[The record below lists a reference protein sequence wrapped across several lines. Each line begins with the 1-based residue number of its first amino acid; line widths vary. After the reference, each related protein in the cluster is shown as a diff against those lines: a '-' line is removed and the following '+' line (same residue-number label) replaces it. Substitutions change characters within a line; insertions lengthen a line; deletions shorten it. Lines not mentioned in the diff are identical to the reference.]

1 MAAAV
6 LTAASLGA
14 MSPAPARGSGEAVV
28 GFVTDDAGSPRR
40 GTPVTVYGEDRR
52 PLVEGRTNDVGGFY
66 LASDA
71 LSEEPKYTICVPVT
85 AGKAA
90 CADGRANTVAG
101 AMLGRDASP
110 LHGRAVTVYANDW
123 TVLAT
128 GTTDADGIY
137 CVTNEQLLS
146 DQTYRVCVSGVSA
159 AWVFGGVSGWMFGA
173 QDQPLANAAVTVK
186 DVQGQRVMTGQTGD
200 DGHYLVAGNDLVIGG
215 TYRVCVEATAL
226 TGVCRPATAPA
237 MAGSLFDAAAQPI
250 GAANV
255 VVEDATGRVLAQGK
269 TDKDGFY
276 CLADSQLTDGETYL
290 VCVDRTAMCSGC
302 NVGGCCQQAW
312 TAQTAVIPVWVAGVP
327 PAIIVPILEGGG
339 GPPGKIISPSQ

>member
-1 MAAAV
+1 
-6 LTAASLGA
+6 

-28 GFVTDDAGSPRR
+28 GFVTDDAGNPQR
-40 GTPVTVYGEDRR
+40 GTPVTVYGDDRR
-52 PLVEGRTNDVGGFY
+52 MLVEGRTNDAGGFY

-71 LSEEPKYTICVPVT
+71 LSEEPKYAICVPVT

-101 AMLGRDASP
+101 AMLRRDASP
-110 LHGRAVTVYANDW
+110 LSGRAVTIYANGW
-123 TVLAT
+123 TVVAT

-146 DQTYRVCVSGVSA
+146 DQTYRVCVSGASA

-200 DGHYLVAGNDLVIGG
+200 DGHYLVASNDIVVGG

-226 TGVCRPATAPA
+226 TGVCPPATTPA
-237 MAGSLFDAAAQPI
+237 MAGSLFDAASRPI

-255 VVEDATGRVLAQGK
+255 VVEDATGRVLGQGN

-290 VCVDRTAMCSGC
+290 VCVDRTGAPSGC
-302 NVGGCCQQAW
+302 RAGGCCQQAW
-312 TAQTAVIPVWVAGVP
+312 TEATTAIPVWLAAVP
-327 PAIIVPILEGGG
+327 PAIIVPILETEG
-339 GPPGKIISPSQ
+339 GPPGKIVSPSQ